1 MARTSDNMRSV
12 RISSGQRISVRAP
25 VAVRSEGRPVVGRH
39 TAGRGDSGAALSAS
53 SQQLSPRQSPR
64 SARRNL
70 LPVLGTL
77 AALTVAAGTA
87 AVLQGSGKVSASS
100 ANHPAAY
107 SAGMSS
113 VTAKPEPAIAGSPV
127 MVGYA
132 GIAGI
137 SPAGHLAHSPS
148 PRKATSPATPAPAAA
163 PATQPPSL
171 VSTLQDLPVDTEL
184 TGSQAVAWAKAAL
197 AALGAPATSAN
208 VQTMLGWFSNEGTPH
223 DYNNP
228 LNLNTPYGG
237 STTSTAD
244 GDPPD
249 IHIQAYPTPADFA
262 DAFAIQIG
270 DNPSYPAIT
279 AALRSGIGLEGS
291 AASPEIASELSVYS
305 GGGYDSIP
313 GQSSGGYGGG
323 GY

>member
-1 MARTSDNMRSV
+1 VTSTQLPGKTVANTFSV
-12 RISSGQRISVRAP
+12 RGPMA
-25 VAVRSEGRPVVGRH
+25 ARSEGRPVVGRH
-39 TAGRGDSGAALSAS
+39 TATAERSDPSAALPAS
-53 SQQLSPRQSPR
+53 SQQLRPGQSARP
-64 SARRNL
+64 ARRNL

-87 AVLQGSGKVSASS
+87 AVLHGSGKVGAGS

-107 SAGMSS
+107 SAGTSS
-113 VTAKPEPAIAGSPV
+113 VTAKPQPAIADSPV
-127 MVGYA
+127 RMGYA

-137 SPAGHLAHSPS
+137 SPAGHPAHSPS
-148 PRKATSPATPAPAAA
+148 PRKVTSPATSTPAKA

-171 VSTLQDLPVDTEL
+171 ASTLQDLQVDTEL
-184 TGSQAVAWAKAAL
+184 TGSQAQAWAKVAL

-208 VQTMLGWFSNEGTPH
+208 IQTMLDWFNNEGTPH

-228 LNLNTPYGG
+228 LNLNVPYGG

-244 GDPPD
+244 GDPPEV
-249 IHIQAYPTPADFA
+249 HVQSYPTPADFA
-262 DAFAIQIG
+262 AAFAAEIG

-279 AALRSGIGLEGS
+279 AALRSGAGLEGS
-291 AASPEIASELSVYS
+291 AASQEIASELQVYS

-313 GQSSGGYGGG
+313 AQGGGGYGGG
-323 GY
+323 Y

>member
-1 MARTSDNMRSV
+1 MASTQLPGETGS
-12 RISSGQRISVRAP
+12 QHISVRGP
-25 VAVRSEGRPVVGRH
+25 MVVRSEGRPVVGRH
-39 TAGRGDSGAALSAS
+39 TAGRGDSSAALSAS
-53 SQQLSPRQSPR
+53 SQQLRPQQSPR

-70 LPVLGTL
+70 LPVFGTL

-87 AVLQGSGKVSASS
+87 AVLLGSGKVSVSS

-107 SAGMSS
+107 STRMSS
-113 VTAKPEPAIAGSPV
+113 VTAKPEPAIAGPPV

-132 GIAGI
+132 GIARI
-137 SPAGHLAHSPS
+137 SPTGHPTGHPTHSPP
-148 PRKATSPATPAPAAA
+148 PRKVTSPATSTPTEA

-171 VSTLQDLPVDTEL
+171 VSTLENLPVNTEL

-208 VQTMLGWFSNEGTPH
+208 VQTMLDWFSNEGTPH

-237 STTSTAD
+237 STTSTAN
-244 GDPPD
+244 GGPVAV
-249 IHIQAYPTPADFA
+249 HIQAYPTPADWA
-262 DAFAIQIG
+262 EAFAIQIG

-279 AALRSGIGLEGS
+279 AALKSGVGLEGS
-291 AASPEIASELSVYS
+291 AANQEIASELLVYS

-313 GQSSGGYGGG
+313 GDP
-323 GY
+323 